1 MAIAIFIKNLNDAP
15 EGLREHYT
23 ASEGGFV
30 LNTDDGEYKNKIN
43 EFRTNNIELKQ
54 KLESFAGVDVDRYKQ
69 LQTDLDDA
77 KKKLEDA
84 LKKGGGSGDVE
95 KLKAEYEQRL
105 KQSLEAKEAAEK
117 QTGTYKGKLNDL
129 LINDTIAKAVSNV
142 GKVQKGALT
151 DILHRA
157 RSVWEVNENGVPVAM
172 RDGAAIYG
180 ADGKLPLTAEEYAQ
194 GLYKD
199 APYLFEGNS
208 GGGAGGSGGSG
219 GSGGT
224 TKTITRAEYQ
234 AGNHIEAVAKGEITV
249 VD

>member
-1 MAIAIFIKNLNDAP
+1 MALKVFIKSLNDVD
-15 EGLREHYT
+15 ETLRGYYT

-30 LNTDDGEYKNKIN
+30 LDTDDGEYKNKIN

-54 KLESFAGVDVDRYKQ
+54 KLEGFAGIDADRYKQ
-69 LQTDLDDA
+69 LQTEADELRT
-77 KKKLEDA
+77 KLAEA
-84 LKKGGGSGDVE
+84 QKNGGNEDVE
-95 KLKAEYEQRL
+95 KLRTEYEDRL
-105 KQSLEAKEAAEK
+105 KQALDAKENAEK

-157 RSVWEVNENGVPVAM
+157 RSIWEVNENGVPVAM
-172 RDGAAIYG
+172 KDGAAIYG
-180 ADGKLPLTAEEYAQ
+180 SDGKLPLTAEEYAQ
-194 GLYKD
+194 SLYEE

-219 GSGGT
+219 GSGGAV
-224 TKTITRAEYQ
+224 KTITRAEYQ
-234 AGNHIEAVAKGEITV
+234 TGKYIDAVAKGEIAV